1 MRAIRCSSQRV
12 DFDFTVEKHTT
23 ATEVFAGKKMEPFS
37 RARGRQFTHN
47 CEQPAMVGHS
57 AGSAVRYEKTHTSQ
71 KRAWVGHPFN
81 KSDTPEQA
89 VGKSKRQIPCG
100 MKRSRNDKE

>member
-1 MRAIRCSSQRV
+1 
-12 DFDFTVEKHTT
+12 
-23 ATEVFAGKKMEPFS
+23 
-37 RARGRQFTHN
+37 
-47 CEQPAMVGHS
+47 MVGHS